1 MAATAAAAAEGDR
14 ARRARVVRAALL
26 LALALLLVQAW
37 PWIERAALTH
47 VLMRPALDLAA
58 ALPQAAAWAAAALLG
73 VRVLDAFVWH
83 GLAASPGGRPPPRL
97 LIDLC
102 AALVW
107 LSAGLAVAAGV
118 FRLPV
123 AAVVATSGVAVGVIG
138 FALRDML
145 ASLFAGIAL
154 NIERPYV
161 IGDWIEPE
169 GWPMGRVVE
178 VGWLTTRTVTRDGV
192 GVVYPNARLA
202 TRPFRNYSRPEPYVR
217 ETLAVTLDHDVRPGR
232 AERLLLAAAAEVPD
246 VGPPRPAPDVKI
258 AEFGPHGVVWQL
270 RFWLGDDADGTEV
283 RYRLQRALLRH
294 LRQAGVSP
302 SYARLDLYHA
312 EMPARSLDA
321 DHDAQALLARCDVF
335 GPLDHDDLARLAASA
350 RRRRLPAGATLLRAG
365 EPGSSLL
372 ILVEGVLD
380 VWREPPA
387 GDGGRRTWLGAIGAG
402 AMLGEFS
409 LLTGEP
415 RSATVTVKRD
425 ALLLEIGRE
434 ALAPVLEHRPELV
447 EALSRTL
454 AERKARTDAA
464 GAAPQAEAPAADAD
478 HEGGLRQ
485 RIRAFFKL

>member
-1 MAATAAAAAEGDR
+1 MTTAAAAATGGG
-14 ARRARVVRAALL
+14 ARRGRVVRAALL
-26 LALALLLVQAW
+26 LAVSLLLVQAW
-37 PWIERAALTH
+37 PWIERAALAY
-47 VLMRPALDLAA
+47 VLMRPALELAA
-58 ALPQAAAWAAAALLG
+58 ALPRVAAYASAALLG

-83 GLAASPGGRPPPRL
+83 GLAAGPGGRPPPRL
-97 LIDLC
+97 LVDLC

-169 GWPMGRVVE
+169 DWPMGRVVE
-178 VGWLTTRTVTRDGV
+178 IGWLTTRTVTRDGV

-217 ETLAVTLDHDVRPGR
+217 ETLAVTLDHDVPPER
-232 AERLLLAAAAEVPD
+232 AERLLLAAAAEVPE
-246 VGPPRPAPDVKI
+246 VGPPRPPADVKI

-270 RFWLGDDADGTEV
+270 RFWLGDDADGTDI

-321 DHDAQALLARCDVF
+321 EHDARALLARCDVF
-335 GPLDHDDLARLAASA
+335 GPLEPEDLDGLADAA
-350 RRRRLPAGATLLRAG
+350 HRRRLPAGAVLLRAG

-372 ILVEGVLD
+372 IVVEGVLD
-380 VWREPPA
+380 VWREAPA
-387 GDGGRRTWLGAIGAG
+387 NGGGRTWLNAVGPGAAI
-402 AMLGEFS
+402 GEFS

-425 ALLLEIGRE
+425 AVLLEIGRD
-434 ALAPVLEHRPELV
+434 ALAPILERRPELV
-447 EALSRTL
+447 EALGRTL
-454 AERKARTDAA
+454 AERRARADALA
-464 GAAPQAEAPAADAD
+464 AAAAPTDPARDHAAEG
-478 HEGGLRQ
+478 EGRLGQ
-485 RIRAFFKL
+485 RIKAFFGL